1 MLFFK
6 VMLLCNAYA
15 SIDKVLACYVL
26 ERIASVFNVII
37 QYKIEK

>member
-6 VMLLCNAYA
+6 VMFLCNVYA
-15 SIDKVLACYVL
+15 SNDKVLVYCVL
-26 ERIASVFNVII
+26 ERIAAAFNVVR